1 MTLFDVSPVVA
12 SPSEKPLP
20 AIVES
25 APVRPMAE
33 DSFYFPS
40 RPAGSAETV
49 SEGLVWT
56 SPLHVSPPVERL
68 VSRLDA
74 VVVGT
79 GDASVPVRLVTSGV
93 VASFPRQLFDSS
105 DSCRLAQP
113 VAYEIWERHD
123 RTRYQR
129 LCVRK
134 DDAPSVSRER
144 NEILAILDRIGGR

>member
-1 MTLFDVSPVVA
+1 MYQRADLTFKRNP
-12 SPSEKPLP
+12 
-20 AIVES
+20 
-25 APVRPMAE
+25 
-33 DSFYFPS
+33 
-40 RPAGSAETV
+40 
-49 SEGLVWT
+49 
-56 SPLHVSPPVERL
+56 PPVERL

-93 VASFPRQLFDSS
+93 VVSFPRQLFDSS

-129 LCVRK
+129 LCARQ